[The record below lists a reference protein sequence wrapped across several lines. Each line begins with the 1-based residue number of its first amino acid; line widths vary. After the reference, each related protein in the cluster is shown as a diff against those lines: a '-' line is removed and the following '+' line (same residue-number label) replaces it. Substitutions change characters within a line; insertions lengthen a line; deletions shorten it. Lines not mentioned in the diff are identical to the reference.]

1 MKKPKQ
7 KPAHSYDNRLRL
19 PFIRSIRAAENSV
32 ISKVFH
38 ERVHPLDSVLEI
50 GAGTGYYTLKFARG
64 AGRLTA
70 VDSSAEMVKHLKR
83 EVQKGGF
90 DNVKVV
96 AADFLKYSDD
106 MTYDWVMALGVLEYQ
121 QNPSAFL
128 GRMIAFSHKWV
139 LVTFPTP
146 GVWGK
151 IYRAAS
157 RLKGVRINLFTR
169 SEIEKRFGASI
180 VHIEDV
186 GLKSRLAGGMTL
198 VCLIERN
205 MR

>member
-1 MKKPKQ
+1 MKRKPERRVNGYGR
-7 KPAHSYDNRLRL
+7 HLRL
-19 PFIRSIRAAENSV
+19 PVIRHIRAAEDAL
-32 ISKVFH
+32 ISRIFH
-38 ERVHPLDSVLEI
+38 ERVHPMDTVLEV
-50 GAGTGYYTLKFARG
+50 GAGTGYYALKFAR
-64 AGRLTA
+64 AASKITA
-70 VDSSAEMVKHLKR
+70 VDSSPTMVKHLKR
-83 EVQKGGF
+83 ETQRLGL
-90 DNVKVV
+90 DNMKAIVG
-96 AADFLKYSDD
+96 DFLKYTDSA
-106 MTYDWVMALGVLEYQ
+106 TYDWVMALGVLEYQ

-139 LVTFPTP
+139 LLTFPTP

-151 IYRAAS
+151 VYRAAS
-157 RLKGVRINLFTR
+157 RIKGVRINLFTR

-198 VCLIERN
+198 VCLIERK